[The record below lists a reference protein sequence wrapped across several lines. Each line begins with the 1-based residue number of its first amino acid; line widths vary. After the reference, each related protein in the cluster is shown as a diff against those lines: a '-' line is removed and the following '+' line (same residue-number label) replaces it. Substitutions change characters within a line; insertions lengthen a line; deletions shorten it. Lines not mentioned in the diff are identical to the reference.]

1 VQSTLAIT
9 LIDDKAMRPLNKRF
23 MGHSG
28 TTDVLSF
35 PMITARGRKA
45 FQNEFLGDVVIS
57 LDQASLQ
64 ADQQGIS
71 LMREVIYLLVHSVLH
86 LLGHD
91 HAKPTETL
99 RMRLLEQKV
108 WQVVM
113 TLEK

>member
-1 VQSTLAIT
+1 
-9 LIDDKAMRPLNKRF
+9 
-23 MGHSG
+23 
-28 TTDVLSF
+28 
-35 PMITARGRKA
+35 MITARGRKA

-91 HAKPTETL
+91 HAKPDETL
-99 RMRLLEQKV
+99 RMRRLEQKV
-108 WQVVM
+108 WQAVM
-113 TLEK
+113 TPEK